1 MSTPY
6 VGEIRLLSFPF
17 APVGWMSCNGQ
28 LLPVSQYDA
37 LFSLLGTTY
46 GGDGQTTF
54 ALPDLRGRVPVGFG
68 QGPGLSLYALGETS
82 GSETVTLLASQ
93 MPAHSHTFQATTT
106 NAGSTAPASN
116 LQLGTP
122 AGGDTLY
129 ATDISGVSPDALSP
143 TTLANNG
150 GNLAHDN
157 VMPTL
162 TASFCIAVEG
172 IYPSHS

>member
-28 LLPVSQYDA
+28 LLAVSQYDA
-37 LFSLLGTTY
+37 LFSLLGTNY
-46 GGDGQTTF
+46 GGDGRTTF

-68 QGPGLSLYALGETS
+68 QGPGLSQYPLGDTS
-82 GSETVTLLASQ
+82 GSEHVTLLPSQ
-93 MPAHSHTFQATTT
+93 MPAHSHAFQATTS
-106 NAGSTAPASN
+106 NAGSTAPANN

-129 ATDISGVSPDALSP
+129 ATDFTGVSPDALSP
-143 TTLANNG
+143 ATLANNG
-150 GNLAHDN
+150 GSQAHDN
-157 VMPTL
+157 LMPTL

-172 IYPSHS
+172 IYPSRS